1 MSVFTGGDGRVVVRP
16 NGVSFSS
23 SDGYHTYVLR
33 PGVIVDGFG
42 LKWKNTM
49 CCVFF
54 AGINLLSQRPP
65 AMRRQSSTPVETG
78 Q

>member
-33 PGVIVDGFG
+33 PGVIVSPGNG
-42 LKWKNTM
+42 KIR
-49 CCVFF
+49 CVVFFF